1 MDAPALGHPYSYYN
15 PYYYYDHYYGY
26 GYGSDAL
33 GFVFFFIILIALIFC
48 VFWGWGDDNG
58 CSTPGYNK
66 TVHKHVYKRVANK
79 PPPLAPK
86 PTAPSAAAMK
96 RLPKLKIPVK
106 PYKAI
111 NKQPADRAIPV
122 AINTPLSYWTEQQL
136 ELIGSINTLSFFKML
151 QNEIINK
158 LKAKRNPR
166 ELAQQLIAVRM
177 RLEPNNK
184 NVFLLERY
192 IKMGIFNVK
201 PVDIKML
208 DAELRLPTIDII
220 SRLSGFPNGY
230 IDLPEKI
237 MYWVTDFVSI

>member
-1 MDAPALGHPYSYYN
+1 
-15 PYYYYDHYYGY
+15 
-26 GYGSDAL
+26 
-33 GFVFFFIILIALIFC
+33 
-48 VFWGWGDDNG
+48 
-58 CSTPGYNK
+58 
-66 TVHKHVYKRVANK
+66 
-79 PPPLAPK
+79 
-86 PTAPSAAAMK
+86 
-96 RLPKLKIPVK
+96 
-106 PYKAI
+106 
-111 NKQPADRAIPV
+111 
-122 AINTPLSYWTEQQL
+122 
-136 ELIGSINTLSFFKML
+136 ML